1 MPATLELVALIA
13 LAVGALAPP
22 SLWWISWLAI
32 RSRVDH
38 ESGLAADGPLR
49 RPVALWGYFT
59 AGRLSTKRKMMESKA
74 RGEKKAGTRKPFWE
88 QAALAT
94 THCGSGCTLAD
105 IMVESILAAVP
116 LTIFG
121 HAIFGSW
128 AVDYA
133 AALLFG
139 LVFQYFTIVPMRHLS
154 PEQGIWAP
162 RRPIFYRS
170 QRGRPGMYGWMAIA
184 VLCLVPSRTG
194 EDGSPVLV
202 HDASCHAGRILHVLS
217 RQLAAASLGTQRSD
231 VAILRAINLSAPESR
246 HSPNASGSRA
256 RSSLLNGG

>member
-1 MPATLELVALIA
+1 
-13 LAVGALAPP
+13 
-22 SLWWISWLAI
+22 
-32 RSRVDH
+32 
-38 ESGLAADGPLR
+38 
-49 RPVALWGYFT
+49 
-59 AGRLSTKRKMMESKA
+59 MESKA

-154 PEQGIWAP
+154 PEQGIWAAAKAD
-162 RRPIFYRS
+162 FLS
-170 QRGRPGMYGWMAIA
+170 LTAWQAGMYGWMAIA
-184 VLCLVPSRTG
+184 VFALFHHELAKTDPLFWFMMQVAMLAGFCTSY
-194 EDGSPVLV
+194 PVNWL
-202 HDASCHAGRILHVLS
+202 L
-217 RQLAAASLGTQRSD
+217 
-231 VAILRAINLSAPESR
+231 LRWGLKEAM
-246 HSPNASGSRA
+246 
-256 RSSLLNGG
+256 